1 MKAPGRLCAGL
12 SPSFPV
18 GPSLV
23 AASLQALHGIFPVH
37 ASVPDIY
44 PCNRDTGHI
53 GLTATRITSFS
64 FADFSEAY
72 LTQVTVRAP
81 GNLDFLVTFLGEL
94 DSTCNKAQAQTE
106 RCRGR
111 NQLPRGLH
119 NSSGGRSCPHGH
131 ALWSLDA
138 GRGAGGRCPPG
149 SVSAVARRPDR

>member
-1 MKAPGRLCAGL
+1 M
-12 SPSFPV
+12 

-64 FADFSEAY
+64 YADFSEAY

-111 NQLPRGLH
+111 NQLRRGLH
-119 NSSGGRSCPHGH
+119 NSSGGGAVRTATPSGPWMRGEAPGPVSTGVSVRSGQAP
-131 ALWSLDA
+131 
-138 GRGAGGRCPPG
+138 RQVVPPVTC
-149 SVSAVARRPDR
+149 SKCAAC